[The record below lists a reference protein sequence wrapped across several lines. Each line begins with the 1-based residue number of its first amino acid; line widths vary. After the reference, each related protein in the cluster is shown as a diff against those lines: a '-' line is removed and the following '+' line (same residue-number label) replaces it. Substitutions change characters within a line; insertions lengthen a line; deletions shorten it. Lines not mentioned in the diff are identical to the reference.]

1 MNRFVLFAGVLLLF
15 IGLAP
20 APVQAQATIQ
30 VGPRLGVPIG
40 DLSDGASL
48 FLGAEGRVKSPALPV
63 VPNASF
69 DYYLTDD
76 IEGVDSYS
84 LIAIDLN
91 VLYEFGVSNQAFVPY
106 AGGGLGILR
115 TSTETSAG
123 GQTFSGSDSDVGLNL
138 VGGARFSAGA
148 VDPFV
153 QLNATLGGDG
163 ERIGLAGG
171 LLFSF

>member
-1 MNRFVLFAGVLLLF
+1 MNRFVLFAAVVLLF

-20 APVQAQATIQ
+20 APVQAQANIQ

-40 DLSDGASL
+40 DLSNGTSL
-48 FLGAEGRVKSPALPV
+48 FLGAEGRVTSPALPV
-63 VPNASF
+63 IPNVSF
-69 DYYLTDD
+69 DYYLTD
-76 IEGVDSYS
+76 VDNFS
-84 LIAIDLN
+84 LIAVDLN
-91 VLYEFGVSNQAFVPY
+91 VLYEFGVNNQAFVPY

-115 TSTETSAG
+115 SSSEATNPLTGETQSV
-123 GQTFSGSDSDVGLNL
+123 SNSDVGLNL
-138 VGGARFSAGA
+138 VGGARFSAGS

-153 QLNATLGGDG
+153 QLNATLGGEG

>member
-15 IGLAP
+15 VSLAP
-20 APVQAQATIQ
+20 APAQAQATIQ

-40 DLSDGASL
+40 DLSNVTSL

-69 DYYLTDD
+69 DYYLTDAD
-76 IEGVDSYS
+76 NLS
-84 LIAIDLN
+84 LIAVDLN

-115 TSTETSAG
+115 GSREGTNPVTGETVSE
-123 GQTFSGSDSDVGLNL
+123 SDSDVGLNL
-138 VGGARFSAGA
+138 VGGARFSAGS
-148 VDPFV
+148 VEPFA
-153 QLNATLGGDG
+153 QLNATLGAES